1 MDSGTPTPRRAP
13 TNAEFGGPGRHTTD
27 TLMALN
33 VMCFALQWLTKD
45 KLTYLGWK
53 VNALITAGQVW
64 RLLTPAFL
72 HASITHLGFNMYA
85 LHNLGPQLEVLSGGP
100 RFTAIYLTSAVVSC
114 GASYLFCKAP
124 SLGASG
130 AIFGLGAALGI
141 FYWRH
146 RDILGEQSGRALKS
160 LGITLAMN
168 IAFSLVGRNLDNWGH
183 AGGMLGGA
191 VLALLLGPRFLRQ
204 PDGSIVDKPPVS
216 LLSHR
221 TVRPAP
227 TQAPQKQQRTQHSP
241 GQTAATH
248 KGSKKPAP
256 GTGVDSPP
264 L

>member
-1 MDSGTPTPRRAP
+1 MQLKAQRCLGSNAFRSQIVRGGGTLAISAAAVTVGPASAPDDSANKMDSGTPTPRRAP

-130 AIFGLGAALGI
+130 KPPQAPL
-141 FYWRH
+141 
-146 RDILGEQSGRALKS
+146 
-160 LGITLAMN
+160 
-168 IAFSLVGRNLDNWGH
+168 GH

-204 PDGSIVDKPPVS
+204 PDGSIVDRPPVS

-221 TVRPAP
+221 TVRAAP
-227 TQAPQKQQRTQHSP
+227 TQAPQKRSP
-241 GQTAATH
+241 EQTAAKH

-256 GTGVDSPP
+256 GTGVDSPAS
-264 L
+264 